1 MAYTGSSSRGQLPDI
16 LSSIKDS
23 RIRAVV
29 KAAYEA
35 GHHDGYMQAL
45 EEVI

>member
-16 LSSIKDS
+16 LSPIKDS

>member
-1 MAYTGSSSRGQLPDI
+1 MAYTGFTSRGQLSDI
-16 LSSIKDS
+16 LSPIKDT
-23 RIRAVV
+23 RLRALV

-45 EEVI
+45 EEVY